1 VSGGDAIR
9 KRKDVVAEFFR
20 HVSQGR
26 PKESLN
32 LFAMDCK
39 QHNPYVAGD
48 IVDLMESMSSA
59 YEKGAS
65 EHKDA
70 DFSVRYILAEG
81 DLVAAYTQFLEA
93 KGRPAQGGLRQVH
106 LFRFDADGK
115 IAEYWDITQQILTSQ
130 PNAGEAF

>member
-1 VSGGDAIR
+1 MGGEDTIR
-9 KRKDVVAEFFR
+9 KRKDVVTEFFR
-20 HVSQGR
+20 RVSQGR

-59 YEKGAS
+59 YEKGVS
-65 EHKDA
+65 EHIEA
-70 DFSVRYILAEG
+70 DFSVKYVLADK
-81 DLVAAYTQFLEA
+81 DLVVAYTQFLEA

-106 LFRFDADGK
+106 LFRFDVDCK
-115 IAEYWDITQQILTSQ
+115 IVEYWDITQQILASQ